1 VFVITKKEKLLNR
14 IKNNPITVK
23 FEELDKILQDVGFE
37 RRQPS
42 GGSSHY
48 TYGLADKI
56 LTVPYKKPYIK
67 VIYVKMAIKLLED
80 LGY

>member
-1 VFVITKKEKLLNR
+1 MFVITKKEKLLNR

-37 RRQPS
+37 RRQPN

-48 TYGLADKI
+48 TYGLDNKI

>member
-14 IKNNPITVK
+14 INSNLEIVK
-23 FEELDKILQDVGFE
+23 FEELDKILQDVGFD

-42 GGSSHY
+42 GGSIHY
-48 TYGLADKI
+48 TYGLVDKI

-80 LGY
+80 LG

>member
-1 VFVITKKEKLLNR
+1 MFIITKKEKLLSK
-14 IKNNPITVK
+14 IKNNPKTVR
-23 FEELDKILQDVGFE
+23 FEELDKILQDIGFD

-48 TYGLADKI
+48 TYVLTGKI

-67 VIYVKMAIKLLED
+67 VIYVKTAIKLLED